1 MLALV
6 VSFLTAPTLG
16 CSSNLLDTLADSA
29 FTASSEIS
37 SASNIKPSK
46 SGFWVP
52 DGNDTDTFVQVKFD
66 LVLPN
71 LHLFFFRKYLIRV
84 DPECL

>member
-1 MLALV
+1 MLALL

-52 DGNDTDTFVQVKFD
+52 GGNDTDTFVQVKFD

-71 LHLFFFRKYLIRV
+71 LHLFFFLYPYQEISN
-84 DPECL
+84 